1 MCQYIMDNDIR
12 PIIIDVVEKIIIH
25 IECKK
30 MVSFNDFNN
39 TIFNVQSINDKEYYN
54 DITAIWWSSVDY
66 FNFQV
71 NYKNDILHFIYNY
84 KNNYNTIL
92 SVKDAITLFN
102 KS

>member
-1 MCQYIMDNDIR
+1 MCQYIMDNNIR
-12 PIIIDVVEKIIIH
+12 PIIIDVLEKIIIH
-25 IECKK
+25 IEDKK
-30 MVSFNDFNN
+30 TVSFNEDYN
-39 TIFNVQSINDKEYYN
+39 TIFNIQSINDKEYYN

-71 NYKNDILHFIYNY
+71 TYKNDILHFIYNY

>member
-1 MCQYIMDNDIR
+1 MDNNIR
-12 PIIIDVVEKIIIH
+12 PIIIDVLEKIIIH
-25 IECKK
+25 IEDKK
-30 MVSFNDFNN
+30 TVSFNEDYN
-39 TIFNVQSINDKEYYN
+39 TIFNIQSINDKEYYN

-71 NYKNDILHFIYNY
+71 TYKNDILHFIYNY